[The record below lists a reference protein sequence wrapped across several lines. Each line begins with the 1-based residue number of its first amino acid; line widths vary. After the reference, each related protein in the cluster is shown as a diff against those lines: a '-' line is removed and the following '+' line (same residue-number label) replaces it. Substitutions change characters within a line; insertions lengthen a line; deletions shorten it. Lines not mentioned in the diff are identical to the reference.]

1 MFFLAEFRKQFAKEH
16 PGTPASQMA
25 THAGAAWRSMT
36 TEDKATY
43 VRLSE
48 QDKQRYA
55 KQAKDFEALT
65 KTGKVTRPRGPF
77 LFFLEDYK
85 RAYRTLS
92 SETGQKM
99 TVLTKLASQRWKQ
112 MTDEEKRP
120 YVEKAKASKEEY
132 RNLKSEMEEVVRLDE
147 QVKPETSTRKSEIS
161 QHKSD
166 DHSRSIS
173 REKLSEVEGR
183 REAPENE
190 PSGLKQLWQLLPE
203 LQESTRG
210 SIIGK
215 LPSTLPPLKIP
226 RIQKEPTISPI
237 FSSGI
242 SSGSTESAGG
252 LQLPEGGGLST
263 EGLRK
268 HLNQQL
274 EDLIKTINS
283 QTQKD
288 TSPALPKAMTLQR
301 PPEKQ
306 ALPSTHLGSTEQ
318 ISTLQLLVDMEHC
331 KKIIESLSGEQQ
343 HPSQPFIKGTL
354 VTAPMA
360 QGSSKEIQTQL
371 HAATDPTIRHM
382 EARPEDMLLSEPL
395 QTTVSIAQ
403 GSQALR
409 TESEIFRGQ
418 PLELHTHKA
427 KPRQKKRPGSS
438 KSVKPANSSSD

>member
-1 MFFLAEFRKQFAKEH
+1 M
-16 PGTPASQMA
+16 T
-25 THAGAAWRSMT
+25 AG
-36 TEDKATY
+36 DKTKY
-43 VRLSE
+43 TRLSE

-55 KQAKDFEALT
+55 KQARDFEALT

-85 RAYRTLS
+85 CAYRTLS

-132 RNLKSEMEEVVRLDE
+132 RNLKSEMQEIARLDE
-147 QVKPETSTRKSEIS
+147 QVKAETSTRKSAIS

-166 DHSRSIS
+166 DQSRSIS
-173 REKLSEVEGR
+173 REKMSEVEGR
-183 REAPENE
+183 RELPEKE
-190 PSGLKQLWQLLPE
+190 SSGLKQLWQLLPE
-203 LQESTRG
+203 LQESTRR
-210 SIIGK
+210 SIIGT

-226 RIQKEPTISPI
+226 KIQKEPTMSPI

-252 LQLPEGGGLST
+252 LQLPAGVGLST
-263 EGLRK
+263 EGLRR

-283 QTQKD
+283 QNPKD
-288 TSPALPKAMTLQR
+288 TSPALAKAMAFQR
-301 PPEKQ
+301 PSEKQ
-306 ALPSTHLGSTEQ
+306 ALPSSQLGSTEQ

-343 HPSQPFIKGTL
+343 HPIQSFIKGTP
-354 VTAPMA
+354 VTAPIA
-360 QGSSKEIQTQL
+360 HDSSKEIQPQL

-382 EARPEDMLLSEPL
+382 EARPEATLLPEPL
-395 QTTVSIAQ
+395 QTTISIAQ
-403 GSQALR
+403 GSRALR
-409 TESEIFRGQ
+409 TESEIFRGR
-418 PLELHTHKA
+418 PLELHSHKT

-438 KSVKPANSSSD
+438 KSAKTANSSSD